1 MWNEQVAAARTGD
14 TQDAPLVDEDAAML
28 LVDQAL
34 VGAEG
39 SQRPCTRAEM
49 RAAFAYLASPLVQ
62 RAVWANDVQD
72 AIVVVAPSAS
82 R

>member
-1 MWNEQVAAARTGD
+1 MN
-14 TQDAPLVDEDAAML
+14 EDAAML
-28 LVDQAL
+28 LVNQAL

-39 SQRPCTRAEM
+39 SQRPCTRAEV

-62 RAVWANDVQD
+62 RAVWANDAHD
-72 AIVVVAPSAS
+72 AIVVVAPSPS

>member
-1 MWNEQVAAARTGD
+1 
-14 TQDAPLVDEDAAML
+14 ML